1 MLKTYG
7 IKSLEEYNGSN
18 TETFRIYINNIKQNR
33 SLNIDTFLVDIT
45 SSNNLIVDGY
55 YPYIEPNQLLVVG
68 TEIVRVKSYKTNSKD
83 KKTFQYIL
91 C

>member
-7 IKSLEEYNGSN
+7 MKSLEEYNGSN

-33 SLNIDTFLVDIT
+33 SLNIDTFLVDIA
-45 SSNNLIVDGY
+45 SSNNLIIEGS

-68 TEIVRVKSYKTNSKD
+68 TEIVRVNSYN
-83 KKTFQYIL
+83 L
-91 C
+91 